1 MSKIYNKINN
11 LNYYYF
17 LEQAENNG
25 EAVAKIK
32 KGECVTDAFYNY
44 CYDNNI
50 DLSNVSD
57 SEIDACL
64 DILQSYLDTSED
76 DVLTFSISK

>member
-1 MSKIYNKINN
+1 MTKIYEKINN
-11 LNYYYF
+11 LNCSYF
-17 LEQAENNG
+17 LEQAEKNG
-25 EAVAKIK
+25 EAIAKIK

-57 SEIDACL
+57 SEKDACL

-76 DVLTFSISK
+76 DVLTFSISN

>member
-1 MSKIYNKINN
+1 MNKLYSKINN
-11 LNYYYF
+11 LQDSYH

-25 EAVAKIK
+25 EAIARIK
-32 KGECVTDAFYNY
+32 KGECVIDAFYNY

-57 SEIDACL
+57 SEKDSCL
-64 DILQSYLDTSED
+64 DLLQSMLDASED
-76 DVLTFSISK
+76 GFLTFSISN